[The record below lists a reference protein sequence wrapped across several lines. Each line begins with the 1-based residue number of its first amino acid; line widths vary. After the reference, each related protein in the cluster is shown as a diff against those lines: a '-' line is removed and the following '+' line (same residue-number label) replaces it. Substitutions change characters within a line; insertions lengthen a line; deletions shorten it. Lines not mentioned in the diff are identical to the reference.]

1 MQRTDHAQLAVQRAD
16 VGGRLV
22 AGRLA
27 LYTHVQLQHG
37 NLATL
42 SVQPE

>member
-1 MQRTDHAQLAVQRAD
+1 MKRTDHAQLAVQCAD

-22 AGRLA
+22 ARRLA
-27 LYTHVQLQHG
+27 FHTHVQLQHG